1 VHVISRKKL
10 LEAAKRHGDLSAP
23 LDVWYRVA
31 KKAEW
36 MSLDEV
42 QLTFPSADSVGK
54 HTVFNIK
61 GNSYRLIVEINYRS
75 QRIFIWHVLSHA
87 DYDNGGWKQ

>member
-10 LEAAKRHGDLSAP
+10 LEAARQHSDLFVP

-31 KKAEW
+31 KKADWKTLNAVRE
-36 MSLDEV
+36 
-42 QLTFPSADSVGK
+42 TFPSADMVGK
-54 HTVFNIK
+54 YTVFNVK

-75 QRIFIWHVLSHA
+75 QRLYIRHVLTHTE
-87 DYDNGGWKQ
+87 YDRGKWKQ

>member
-10 LEAAKRHGDLSAP
+10 LEAARQHSDLFVP

-31 KKAEW
+31 KKADWKTLNAVRE
-36 MSLDEV
+36 
-42 QLTFPSADSVGK
+42 TFPSADMVGQY
-54 HTVFNIK
+54 TVFNVK

-75 QRIFIWHVLSHA
+75 QRLYIRHVLTHTE
-87 DYDNGGWKQ
+87 YDRGKWKQ